1 MIITLTLQIV
11 FMRSQNINMHN
22 YSPIFCNIE
31 ISSPSIFINSNNSFI
46 SLNSFFAVFCRS
58 FSVWTAQLFAWNFER
73 WSVRYSHT
81 YRLWFCYTINKHCI
95 FQLLL
100 KLLNIYYPPNWWS
113 MAKKYSYICK
123 YSHNW
128 YMNVV
133 KIISIICNEIITII
147 YQGKTLLLGRRV
159 GF

>member
-1 MIITLTLQIV
+1 MK
-11 FMRSQNINMHN
+11 SQNINMHN

-31 ISSPSIFINSNNSFI
+31 ISNPSIFINSNNSFI

-81 YRLWFCYTINKHCI
+81 YRLWFCYPIYKHCT

-100 KLLNIYYPPNWWS
+100 KLLNIYNPSNSWS
-113 MAKKYSYICK
+113 LTLSKKYSYICK
-123 YSHNW
+123 YIYNW
-128 YMNVV
+128 YINIV
-133 KIISIICNEIITII
+133 KIIFILCNEIITII
-147 YQGKTLLLGRRV
+147 
-159 GF
+159 